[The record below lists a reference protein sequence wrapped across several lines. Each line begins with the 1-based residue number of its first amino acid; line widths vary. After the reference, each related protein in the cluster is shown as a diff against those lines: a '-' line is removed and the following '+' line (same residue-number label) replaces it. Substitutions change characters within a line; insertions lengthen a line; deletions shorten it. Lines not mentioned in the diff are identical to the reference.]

1 MEEPYCRILSLVP
14 FRAYCRPSSYFQ
26 PRPAILVLAHAS
38 SPGEGNEVQL
48 DDDQAK
54 RLELLSWSIKL
65 ADETAPFGHIN
76 GAELEIS
83 GYMIQTTKIPVE
95 ILAARSNVEVMLD
108 FDFEHPEARI
118 LLTFVRKDCYC
129 LLLGKMGV
137 GTVALLLKS
146 LVNGSFIRLGI
157 IVLNDSKSVI
167 WSLEDAQRRKIRLL

>member
-1 MEEPYCRILSLVP
+1 ME
-14 FRAYCRPSSYFQ
+14 
-26 PRPAILVLAHAS
+26 
-38 SPGEGNEVQL
+38 L

-65 ADETAPFGHIN
+65 ADETAPFGHIK

-83 GYMIQTTKIPVE
+83 GCMIQTTKIPVE
-95 ILAARSNVEVMLD
+95 ILAAKSNVEVMLD
-108 FDFEHPEARI
+108 FYFDHEAAKL

-157 IVLNDSKSVI
+157 VVLNNTKSII
-167 WSLEDAQRRKIRLL
+167 WSLEDAQKRKIRLL